1 MYEISYRNLMMYL
14 ATIPSYSTKKDEEE
28 ETEKIT
34 IEDLFNEIGP
44 KK

>member
-1 MYEISYRNLMMYL
+1 MYDISYRNLMMYL
-14 ATIPSYSTKKDEEE
+14 ATIPSYSTKKEEE